1 LKVKNSNIGKDEVTI
16 ISAGVLIEGK
26 MSSNGNIRIDGTING
41 NVMAD
46 GNITVGENGEING
59 EINGEAVTVGGRV
72 IGSVTAKEKL
82 TLEAKS
88 YLKGDLLTKILV
100 IDAGAIFDG
109 KSSMNSGEPMP
120 PQLPFESK
128 NG

>member
-26 MSSNGNIRIDGTING
+26 MSSNGNIRIDGTVNG

-59 EINGEAVTVGGRV
+59 EINGEVVTLGGKA

-109 KSSMNSGEPMP
+109 KSSMNSGEPLP

>member
-1 LKVKNSNIGKDEVTI
+1 VKNSNIGKDEVTI
-16 ISAGVLIEGK
+16 ISTGVILEGK
-26 MSSNGNIRIDGTING
+26 LISNGSVRIDGTING
-41 NVMAD
+41 NVSVE
-46 GNITVGENGEING
+46 GNIAIGENGEVNG
-59 EINGEAVTVGGRV
+59 ELNGEAITVGGRV

-88 YLKGDLLTKILV
+88 FLKGDLITKILV
-100 IDAGAIFDG
+100 IDAGAVFDG
-109 KSSMNSGEPMP
+109 KSQMNADQP

>member
-26 MSSNGNIRIDGTING
+26 MSSNGNIRIDGIVNG
-41 NVMAD
+41 NVVAE
-46 GNITVGENGEING
+46 GNISVGENGEING
-59 EINGEAVTVGGRV
+59 EINGEVVTVGGKV
-72 IGSVTAKEKL
+72 IGSVTATEKL

-100 IDAGAIFDG
+100 IDAGAVFDG
-109 KSSMNSGEPMP
+109 KSSMNAGDQKPPM
-120 PQLPFESK
+120 LPFESK
-128 NG
+128 ND

>member
-1 LKVKNSNIGKDEVTI
+1 MKVKNSNIGKDEVTI

-26 MSSNGNIRIDGTING
+26 MSSNGNIRIDGTVNG
-41 NVMAD
+41 NVTAD

-72 IGSVTAKEKL
+72 MGSVTAKEKL

>member
-1 LKVKNSNIGKDEVTI
+1 MKNSNIGKDEVTI

-26 MSSNGNIRIDGTING
+26 MSSNGNIRIDGTVNG
-41 NVMAD
+41 NVTAD

-72 IGSVTAKEKL
+72 MGSVTAKEKL

>member
-1 LKVKNSNIGKDEVTI
+1 MKVKNLNIGKDEVTI

-26 MSSNGNIRIDGTING
+26 INSNGNIRIDGTING

-59 EINGEAVTVGGRV
+59 EINGEVVTLGGRV
-72 IGSVTAKEKL
+72 LGSVTAKEKL

-109 KSSMNSGEPMP
+109 KSSMNSGESLP
-120 PQLPFESK
+120 PQLPFENK

>member
-1 LKVKNSNIGKDEVTI
+1 VKNSNIGKDEVTI

-41 NVMAD
+41 NVTAD

-72 IGSVTAKEKL
+72 MGSVTAKEKL

>member
-1 LKVKNSNIGKDEVTI
+1 LKVKNSSIGKDEVTI

-26 MSSNGNIRIDGTING
+26 LSSNGNIRIDGTING
-41 NVMAD
+41 NVVAD

-59 EINGEAVTVGGRV
+59 ELNGEVITVGGKV

-88 YLKGDLLTKILV
+88 FLKGDLLTKILV

-109 KSSMNSGEPMP
+109 KSSMNSGEPQP
-120 PQLPFESK
+120 PMLPFESK

>member
-1 LKVKNSNIGKDEVTI
+1 MNVKNSYIGKDEVTI

-26 MSSNGNIRIDGTING
+26 MSSNGNIRIDGTVNG
-41 NVMAD
+41 NVTAD

-72 IGSVTAKEKL
+72 MGSVTAKEKL

>member
-26 MSSNGNIRIDGTING
+26 LSSNGNISIDGTING
-41 NVMAD
+41 NVMAE
-46 GNITVGENGEING
+46 GNIAVGENGEING
-59 EINGEAVTVGGRV
+59 ELNGEVVTLGGKV

-100 IDAGAIFDG
+100 IDAGAVFDG
-109 KSSMNSGEPMP
+109 KSSMNIGEQMP

>member
-1 LKVKNSNIGKDEVTI
+1 VKNSNIGKDEVTI

-26 MSSNGNIRIDGTING
+26 MSSNGNIRIDGTVNG
-41 NVMAD
+41 NVTAD

>member
-1 LKVKNSNIGKDEVTI
+1 MKVKNSNIGKDEVTI

-26 MSSNGNIRIDGTING
+26 MSSNGNIRIDGTVNG

-46 GNITVGENGEING
+46 GNISVGENGEING
-59 EINGEAVTVGGRV
+59 EVVTVGGKV

-100 IDAGAIFDG
+100 IDAGAVFDG
-109 KSSMNSGEPMP
+109 KSSMNSGEQMP

>member
-1 LKVKNSNIGKDEVTI
+1 MKVKNSSIGKDEVTI
-16 ISAGVLIEGK
+16 ISAGVLVEGK
-26 MSSNGNIRIDGTING
+26 LSSNGNIRIDGTING

-59 EINGEAVTVGGRV
+59 EINGEAVTVGGKV
-72 IGSVTAKEKL
+72 IGSVIAKEKL
-82 TLEAKS
+82 TLESKS

-109 KSSMNSGEPMP
+109 KSSMNTADTQP

>member
-1 LKVKNSNIGKDEVTI
+1 MKVKNSNIGKDEVTI

-41 NVMAD
+41 NVTAD

-72 IGSVTAKEKL
+72 MGSVTAKEKL

>member
-26 MSSNGNIRIDGTING
+26 MSSNGNIRIDGIVNG
-41 NVMAD
+41 NVVAE
-46 GNITVGENGEING
+46 GNISVGENGEING
-59 EINGEAVTVGGRV
+59 EINGEVVTVGGKV
-72 IGSVTAKEKL
+72 IGSVTATEKL

-100 IDAGAIFDG
+100 IDAGAVFDG
-109 KSSMNSGEPMP
+109 KSSMNVGDQKPPM
-120 PQLPFESK
+120 LPFESK
-128 NG
+128 ND

>member
-1 LKVKNSNIGKDEVTI
+1 MKVKNSSVGKDEVTI

-26 MSSNGNIRIDGTING
+26 ITSNGNIRVDGTING
-41 NVMAD
+41 NVSAE
-46 GNITVGENGEING
+46 GNITVGENGEVNG
-59 EINGEAVTVGGRV
+59 EITGDVIAIGGRV
-72 IGSVTAKEKL
+72 IGSVTAKDKV

-88 YLKGDLLTKILV
+88 YLKGDLVTKILV

-109 KSSMNSGEPMP
+109 RSQMNADSVP
-120 PQLPFESK
+120 PQLPFEPK

>member
-1 LKVKNSNIGKDEVTI
+1 MKVKNSNIGKDEVTI

-41 NVMAD
+41 NVMAE

-59 EINGEAVTVGGRV
+59 EINGEVVTLGGKV
-72 IGSVTAKEKL
+72 IGSVIAKEKL
-82 TLEAKS
+82 TLETKS

-100 IDAGAIFDG
+100 IDAGAVFDG
-109 KSSMNSGEPMP
+109 KSSMNSGEQMP